1 MPVSISKIDFLVSS
15 NKNNLR
21 KRKFFKKTFIKTG
34 IRETYRVKYNEDVI
48 DLAIKICKKNKK
60 EIKNCDG
67 IIFVTQT
74 PRYLLP
80 SCSCIVQ
87 DKLKLSKN
95 IMTFDINMGCSG
107 FVHALAV
114 AKGLIESGN
123 LKKILL
129 ICADTYSLYFG
140 DNNKNEYLF
149 SDAASIA
156 IIKSTKREG
165 IKNFMFG
172 SDGSGFDKIIIKNNI
187 QNKLEFQMSG
197 TDVYSFTLDVIPKI
211 VKKFLY
217 KNRLKLE
224 DFKGV
229 IFHQA
234 SKIIL
239 ESLKD
244 RLNLKSQFIIDLTYG
259 NTTSSTI
266 PIALKRSMDNGS
278 LKKGDLILICGF
290 GVGLAW
296 GVSALRI

>member
-1 MPVSISKIDFLVSS
+1 MPASISKIDFLISS
-15 NKNNLR
+15 RKNNL
-21 KRKFFKKTFIKTG
+21 KKKKSLKKIFAKTG
-34 IRETYRVKYNEDVI
+34 IKETYRVNNNEDVI
-48 DLAIKICKKNKK
+48 DLAVKISKKNID
-60 EIKNCDG
+60 EIKDCDG

-80 SCSCIVQ
+80 SCSCIIQ
-87 DKLKLSKN
+87 DRLNLSKN

-114 AKGLIESGN
+114 AKGLIENST

-140 DNNKNEYLF
+140 KNNKSEYLF
-149 SDAASIA
+149 SDAASIT
-156 IIKSTKREG
+156 IIKNTKDDN

-197 TDVYSFTLDVIPKI
+197 TDVYTFTIDVIPKL
-211 VKKFLY
+211 VKKFLH
-217 KNRLKLE
+217 KNKLKLK
-224 DFKGV
+224 DFNGV

-239 ESLKD
+239 ESLKEK
-244 RLNLKSQFIIDLTYG
+244 LNLKSKFIIDLKYG

-266 PIALKRSMDNGS
+266 PIALKRSMKNGS

-296 GVSALRI
+296 GINALRV